1 MNPSVELV
9 AAVLAHVAGG
19 ETEAAIAL
27 ISGAEG
33 LPEQVRQQ
41 LADDARRCSPADFAE
56 RMAKALRDD
65 SSTRDSATTRDAVNE
80 CNRAAFYLSGR
91 SRELAGNP
99 LYALFLAGRDGL
111 LLDKWVHY
119 FDVYHRALEKYRGTS
134 PRVLEIG
141 VYKGGGLALW
151 RSYFG
156 PGAVVVGID
165 IDPAAAD
172 HGLGSAVLIGD
183 QADPSFLEDVDRDH
197 GPFDVVIDDGG
208 HSMNQQ
214 ITAVETLFPRLAT
227 GGTYVV
233 EDTHTSYWQEYRDRD
248 GTFVDWIGARID
260 SLHANHDPAGD
271 PESPWAT
278 TLGPITVSDSITVL
292 TKVDRFR
299 PFSEVAGTTDF
310 LSQSRVR
317 TARVADLEQ
326 QRSELA
332 AKLEEVEARLGR
344 TEGSPPSPESDE
356 VRTLRAALKDS
367 RRELRELAGRVQA
380 LESELSST
388 QGRLLD
394 AWQHIRGMRN
404 TVSWRIT
411 TPLRAGRL
419 FNRS

>member
-1 MNPSVELV
+1 MSFDVDL
-9 AAVLAHVAGG
+9 ASSVLAHVAAG
-19 ETEAAIAL
+19 ETGEAVVL
-27 ISGAEG
+27 ISEADELGEEA
-33 LPEQVRQQ
+33 RRQ
-41 LADDARRCSPADFAE
+41 LADAARRCAPADFAGV
-56 RMAKALRDD
+56 MAKALRGDP
-65 SSTRDSATTRDAVNE
+65 ANRDAVNE

-151 RSYFG
+151 RTYFG
-156 PGAVVVGID
+156 PGAVVVGVD
-165 IDPAAAD
+165 VDPAASEY
-172 HGLGSAVLIGD
+172 GLGSPVVIGD
-183 QADPSFLEDVDRDH
+183 QADPSFLEGVDRDH
-197 GPFDVVIDDGG
+197 GPFDIVIDDGG
-208 HSMNQQ
+208 HTMNQQ
-214 ITAVETLFPRLAT
+214 ITAVETLFPRLSL
-227 GGTYVV
+227 GGTYIV
-233 EDTHTSYWQEYRDRD
+233 EDTHTSYWHEYRDRD
-248 GTFVDWIGARID
+248 ETFIDWVGTRVD
-260 SLHANHDPAGD
+260 SLHANFDPAGD
-271 PESPWAT
+271 PESLWAT
-278 TLGPITVSDSITVL
+278 TLGSITVSDSITVL
-292 TKVDRFR
+292 TKEDRFR

-310 LSQSRVR
+310 LGQSRLR
-317 TARVADLEQ
+317 TARVAELEQ

-332 AKLEEVEARLGR
+332 GRLEEVEAALGR
-344 TEGSPPSPESDE
+344 AWVTPPADSDE
-356 VRTLRAALKDS
+356 IRTLRAALKDS
-367 RRELRELAGRVQA
+367 RNELRELAGRVQA
-380 LESELSST
+380 LERELSST